1 MSGALPSV
9 HASPRA
15 GMAIAEQ
22 RIARAGRPASQGAS
36 NMDRIKL
43 FGMLAGAAAA
53 ALTASAASAQT
64 DVKFALD
71 WKFEGPSAPYFVAI
85 DKGYYKA
92 EGLNVTVDTGP
103 GSVAGIA
110 RVAAGTYPI
119 GFFDIN
125 SLAKF
130 QDQNPDKKVQAV
142 LMIYDSPAFAIGT
155 TTKTGITKPK
165 DLEAKVLGAPAADGA
180 FAQWKAFVKENG
192 IDESK
197 VKIENIGFPAREPML
212 ADGKVHAITGF
223 SFSMHYNL
231 LQKGLKPE
239 DIKTLLMA
247 DYGLV
252 LYGNA
257 IMVNPDYAK
266 AHPKVV
272 AGFVRATIKGVLDT
286 VKDPDAAIKSVMKRN
301 DTGDEKIE
309 LDRLKMSLRDNFVTP
324 WVKANG
330 SGGVDMARLAKSI
343 DQIAL
348 TYDFKNRPKPEDIFT
363 SQYLPPAADRK
374 LRGSDPVRRYRQRHP
389 HLSRGVGRRAR
400 AAGHDAQR
408 SPGRLRRR
416 GGTFGLRQ

>member
-9 HASPRA
+9 HARPRA

-53 ALTASAASAQT
+53 ALTASPVCAQT

-71 WKFEGPSAPYFVAI
+71 WKFEGPAAPYFVAI

-92 EGLNVTVDTGP
+92 EVLNVTVDSGP
-103 GSVAGIA
+103 GCVAGMA

-125 SLAKF
+125 SLVKF
-130 QDQNPDKKVQAV
+130 RDQNPDKRVQAV
-142 LMIYDSPAFAIGT
+142 LMMYDKPAFAVGPPA
-155 TTKTGITKPK
+155 KTGIAKPK
-165 DLEAKVLGAPAADGA
+165 DLEGRVLGAPAADGA

-197 VKIENIGFPAREPML
+197 AKIENAGFPVREPML
-212 ADGKVHAITGF
+212 AEGKVDAITGF
-223 SFSMHYNL
+223 SFSMYYNL
-231 LQKGLKPE
+231 LQKGINPD
-239 DIKTLLMA
+239 DIKIMLMA

-257 IMVNPDYAK
+257 IIVNPDYAK
-266 AHPKVV
+266 ANPKVV

-286 VKDPDAAIKSVMKRN
+286 IKDPDTAIKAVMARN
-301 DTGDEKIE
+301 ETADPKIE
-309 LDRLKMSLRDNFVTP
+309 LDRLKMARRDHFATP
-324 WVKANG
+324 GVEANG
-330 SGGVDMARLAKSI
+330 FGGGDMARLAQSI
-343 DQIAL
+343 DQIGL
-348 TYDFKNRPKPEDIFT
+348 TYEVKNRPNARDIFT
-363 SQYLPPAADRK
+363 TPYLPPAAE
-374 LRGSDPVRRYRQRHP
+374 RR
-389 HLSRGVGRRAR
+389 L
-400 AAGHDAQR
+400 
-408 SPGRLRRR
+408 
-416 GGTFGLRQ
+416 

>member
-1 MSGALPSV
+1 MN
-9 HASPRA
+9 RT
-15 GMAIAEQ
+15 
-22 RIARAGRPASQGAS
+22 
-36 NMDRIKL
+36 NL
-43 FGMLAGAAAA
+43 FGMLAGAAATALA
-53 ALTASAASAQT
+53 ATPVSAQT

-71 WKFEGPSAPYFVAI
+71 WKFEGPAAPYFVAL

-92 EGLNVTVDTGP
+92 EGLNVTIDSGP

-125 SLAKF
+125 SLVKF
-130 QDQNPDKKVQAV
+130 QDQNPDKRVQAV
-142 LMIYDSPAFAIGT
+142 LMVYDKPPFAIAT
-155 TTKTGITKPK
+155 TTKTGIAKPK
-165 DLEAKVLGAPAADGA
+165 DLEGKVLGAPAADGA

-192 IDESK
+192 IDASK
-197 VKIENIGFPAREPML
+197 VKIENIGFPVREPML

-231 LQKGLKPE
+231 MQKGLKPE
-239 DIKTLLMA
+239 DIKILLMA
-247 DYGLV
+247 DHGLV

-266 AHPKVV
+266 ANPKVV
-272 AGFVRATIKGVLDT
+272 SGFVRATIRGVLDT
-286 VKDPDAAIKSVMKRN
+286 IKDPDAAVKSVMKRN

-324 WVKANG
+324 WVRANG
-330 SGGVDMARLAKSI
+330 FGGVDMARLAKSI

-363 SQYLPPAADRK
+363 DQYLPAAAERK
-374 LRGSDPVRRYRQRHP
+374 L
-389 HLSRGVGRRAR
+389 
-400 AAGHDAQR
+400 
-408 SPGRLRRR
+408 
-416 GGTFGLRQ
+416 

>member
-1 MSGALPSV
+1 
-9 HASPRA
+9 
-15 GMAIAEQ
+15 
-22 RIARAGRPASQGAS
+22 
-36 NMDRIKL
+36 MDRIKL

-53 ALTASAASAQT
+53 LTASPVCAQT

-92 EGLNVTVDTGP
+92 EGLNVTVDSGP

-125 SLAKF
+125 SLVKF
-130 QDQNPDKKVQAV
+130 RDQNPDKRVQAV
-142 LMIYDSPAFAIGT
+142 LMIYDKPAFAIGT
-155 TTKTGITKPK
+155 TAKTGIAKPK
-165 DLEAKVLGAPAADGA
+165 DLEGRVLGAPAADGA

-197 VKIENIGFPAREPML
+197 VKIENVGFPVREPML
-212 ADGKVHAITGF
+212 AEGKVDAITGF
-223 SFSMHYNL
+223 SFSMYYNL
-231 LQKGLKPE
+231 LQKGIKPD
-239 DIKTLLMA
+239 DIKIMLMA

-257 IMVNPDYAK
+257 IIVNPDYAK
-266 AHPKVV
+266 ANPKVV

-286 VKDPDAAIKSVMKRN
+286 IKDPDTAIKSVMARN
-301 DTGDEKIE
+301 ETADPKIE

-330 SGGVDMARLAKSI
+330 MGDVDPARFARSVKLVSEAFGLPQAPPPDKV
-343 DQIAL
+343 
-348 TYDFKNRPKPEDIFT
+348 FT
-363 SQYLPPAADRK
+363 DKYLPPKADRMVAK
-374 LRGSDPVRRYRQRHP
+374 
-389 HLSRGVGRRAR
+389 
-400 AAGHDAQR
+400 
-408 SPGRLRRR
+408 
-416 GGTFGLRQ
+416 